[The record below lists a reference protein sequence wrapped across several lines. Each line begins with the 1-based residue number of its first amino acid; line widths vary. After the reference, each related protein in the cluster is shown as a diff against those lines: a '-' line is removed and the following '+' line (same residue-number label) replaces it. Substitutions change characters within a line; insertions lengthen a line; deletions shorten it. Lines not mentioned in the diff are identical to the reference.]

1 MLRATL
7 ILIVSLLPG
16 FVLAQPADNK
26 ARTNTGQ
33 YKTAIFAGGC
43 FWCVE
48 ADFDKVM
55 GVIKTISGYT
65 SGHTKNPTYRQASS
79 GSTGHTEAVQIT
91 YDPSK
96 VSYKQLLTVFWR
108 NIDPTTA
115 NRQFCDQG
123 NQYRAGIFYLNAQQQ
138 KLALASKA
146 RLQKTKTFNAPI
158 VTEIT
163 KASTFYPAES
173 YHQNYYKKNPIRYK
187 YYRFGCR
194 RDRRLE
200 QLWGKAK

>member
-1 MLRATL
+1 MLRSTL
-7 ILIVSLLPG
+7 ILMISLLSV
-16 FVLAQPADNK
+16 FVNAQAADNK
-26 ARTNTGQ
+26 ARISPGQ

-48 ADFDKVM
+48 ADFDKVP

-65 SGHTKNPTYRQASS
+65 GGHTKNPTYRQTSA
-79 GSTGHTEAVQIT
+79 GGTGHTEAVQIT
-91 YDPSK
+91 YDPGK
-96 VSYKQLLTVFWR
+96 VSYQQLLTVFWR

-115 NRQFCDQG
+115 NSQFCDHG
-123 NQYRAGIFYLNAQQQ
+123 SQYRSGIFYLNTQQK

-146 RLQKTKTFNAPI
+146 MLQKTKPFKAPI

-173 YHQNYYKKNPIRYK
+173 YHQNYYKVNPIRYK
-187 YYRFGCR
+187 YYRFGCG
-194 RDRRLE
+194 RDRRLK
-200 QLWGKAK
+200 QLWGKTK